1 MSYSQIDSNRPLRLC
16 FLGCGKITASH
27 AKASKKCDRN
37 IQLSFASRS
46 LEKSES
52 YRKKHNGINAYS
64 NYDEAIESELED
76 VIMIN
81 TPPHLHFELAKKS
94 LESGKHVI
102 VEKPPF
108 FQSSDFDILGEI
120 AEKNNLQ
127 FMVAENYYYKPL
139 RRKKIKSIIDKNLI
153 GDTLFMFIN
162 ATKTQKNSGDWRED
176 ISIAKYGALFEGGI
190 HWINFINNIGLDIT
204 SIYGFLPRKDDEL
217 ERSIQVT
224 ATTRQGTVIN
234 LLYSWEVNTIM
245 KGLRASRMYGS
256 KGSVFFETNGIFVW
270 LRGIKKQFS
279 FPGLRHITGQHKML
293 EDFFSALRTG
303 NPPQFTWQMAKQDL
317 FLIEKIYSF
326 VRDSKNSM
334 S

>member
-1 MSYSQIDSNRPLRLC
+1 MSYQMIESGSQLRLC
-16 FLGCGKITASH
+16 FLGCGQITSRH
-27 AKASKKCDRN
+27 AKVSGKCDKN
-37 IQLSFASRS
+37 IKLSFASRS

-52 YRKKHNGINAYS
+52 YRKKHQGINAYPS
-64 NYDEAIESELED
+64 YEEAIHSELED

-94 LESGKHVI
+94 LEAGKHVI

-120 AEKNNLQ
+120 ADQKGLQ

-139 RRKKIKSIIDKNLI
+139 RTKIKSIIDDNLI
-153 GDTLFMFIN
+153 GDALFILIN
-162 ATKTQKNSGDWRED
+162 ATKTQKTTGDWRED
-176 ISIAKYGALFEGGI
+176 KSVAKYGALFEGGI
-190 HWINFINNIGLDIT
+190 HWINFINNIGLDII
-204 SIYGFLPRKDDEL
+204 SISGFKPRKDDEM

-224 ATTRQGTVIN
+224 ATTRQGAVIN
-234 LLYSWEVNTIM
+234 LLYSWEVDTIM
-245 KGLRASRMYGS
+245 KGIRGSRIYGS

-279 FPGLRHITGQHKML
+279 FPGLRHITGQQKML
-293 EDFFSALRTG
+293 EDFFSAIRSG

-317 FLIEKIYSF
+317 VLIEKIYSS
-326 VRDSKNSM
+326 VEESKNYSL
-334 S
+334 